1 MALALTARCA
11 FVLQNRAQG
20 TVSTNAYLGKGNPLR
35 VPRCIPSGC
44 PVPFMTHSANPRGIA
59 VVFGSWLSASGPFRH
74 RRQRVAVASPARRA
88 SVLPQAP
95 PRPMGAFAAPL
106 DTLDQPSAVWMP
118 PRFRA
123 WTRPKGLDA
132 APHGLPA
139 GVHFPIYRK
148 IYLSQHVI

>member
-1 MALALTARCA
+1 M
-11 FVLQNRAQG
+11 
-20 TVSTNAYLGKGNPLR
+20 
-35 VPRCIPSGC
+35 
-44 PVPFMTHSANPRGIA
+44 
-59 VVFGSWLSASGPFRH
+59 
-74 RRQRVAVASPARRA
+74 
-88 SVLPQAP
+88 LPQAP

-118 PRFRA
+118 PRYRA

-148 IYLSQHVI
+148 IYLSQCVAESKVYLTSMIDKVRYICHSYV

>member
-1 MALALTARCA
+1 MAGNFWFLEQQVGFALFSALALTARCA

-44 PVPFMTHSANPRGIA
+44 PVPFMTHSANPRGIT
-59 VVFGSWLSASGPFRH
+59 VVFGSWLSASGRFRH

-95 PRPMGAFAAPL
+95 PRPNGRIRR
-106 DTLDQPSAVWMP
+106 PSGH
-118 PRFRA
+118 PRPTVR
-123 WTRPKGLDA
+123 RLDA
-132 APHGLPA
+132 ATFSRVDTTKGA
-139 GVHFPIYRK
+139 
-148 IYLSQHVI
+148 